1 MYHKRARV
9 WGCERIQGV
18 SWIYDSLEVIP
29 SSFRKEIRYNRI
41 LFSFYWNCRTI
52 FVARSFQFFNTGIFL
67 IIYSV
72 DVAWR
77 VKTFFE
83 ILGVFRNMSVEI
95 WRGCPLYVAATS
107 NLNVHI
113 SKLGGWKI
121 YIYIYYTGEALFRKR
136 FNVLFSAYTIMQVI
150 YYSISGQE
158 KRKNWSI
165 SLSLISQ
172 FILNR

>member
-121 YIYIYYTGEALFRKR
+121 YIYIYMLHWRGAISKTFQRFIFRLHDYAGNLLFNFWSRKKEKLIN
-136 FNVLFSAYTIMQVI
+136 FIIPYFAI
-150 YYSISGQE
+150 YF
-158 KRKNWSI
+158 K
-165 SLSLISQ
+165 
-172 FILNR
+172 